1 MDRQLILATGKAMA
15 LIGAMLERGG
25 IVTAEEFGGLL
36 AVFAVTVAED
46 EPEQGDDEQ
55 AAEQGHRSQ
64 ASAYGS
70 RWRAASSA
78 LSPAVSPLSEA
89 IRSDSV
95 SARTP
100 SSGSTSRPTSGAG
113 SAG

>member
-46 EPEQGDDEQ
+46 EPEQGDIL
-55 AAEQGHRSQ
+55 AVW
-64 ASAYGS
+64 ASIIKEVGVTEGLA
-70 RWRAASSA
+70 
-78 LSPAVSPLSEA
+78 
-89 IRSDSV
+89 
-95 SARTP
+95 
-100 SSGSTSRPTSGAG
+100 
-113 SAG
+113 